1 MMNKLGVQAVK
12 LTNSKI
18 YETEQEWLE
27 TFAKNYLD
35 LIIEKVVEVKQL
47 SDSETDELKRALE
60 KWTKTR

>member
-18 YETEQEWLE
+18 YETEQERLE
-27 TFAKNYLD
+27 TFAKNYLN

-60 KWTKTR
+60 K

>member
-60 KWTKTR
+60 K

>member
-27 TFAKNYLD
+27 TFAKNYLN

-47 SDSETDELKRALE
+47 SDSETDELKKALE
-60 KWTKTR
+60 K

>member
-35 LIIEKVVEVKQL
+35 LIREKVVGVKQL

-60 KWTKTR
+60 K

>member
-1 MMNKLGVQAVK
+1 MNKLGVQAVK

-27 TFAKNYLD
+27 TFAKNYLN

-47 SDSETDELKRALE
+47 SDSETDELKKALE
-60 KWTKTR
+60 K

>member
-1 MMNKLGVQAVK
+1 MNKLGVQAVK

-60 KWTKTR
+60 K